1 MNTLQIKNLTIG
13 EGSPK
18 IIVPL
23 VSATKEE
30 LLQEAQVVK
39 DLKPDVVEWR
49 VDLYENVE
57 NLESVKEMISAL
69 RSVFRRTVTIYV
81 S

>member
-23 VSATKEE
+23 VSTTKEE

-39 DLKPDVVEWR
+39 ELKAR
-49 VDLYENVE
+49 CSRMACGSL
-57 NLESVKEMISAL
+57 
-69 RSVFRRTVTIYV
+69 
-81 S
+81 